1 MNTGNIFPMQ
11 CSVLSHLDDKVLSF
25 FNTISESWLK
35 PDVVLKLPN
44 RDLHYPNRMIRPANN
59 VQLKALMQLLSN
71 HVSGL
76 DEDEATSYKNT
87 VISCFYNLKLFT
99 FSWVIGLGPNTQN
112 FCFNVSRPGFIG
124 GYLS

>member
-1 MNTGNIFPMQ
+1 MQ

-59 VQLKALMQLLSN
+59 VQLKALMQLLSKR
-71 HVSGL
+71 VSGL
-76 DEDEATSYKNT
+76 DKIYNDTDK
-87 VISCFYNLKLFT
+87 VISCFDLNSL
-99 FSWVIGLGPNTQN
+99 I
-112 FCFNVSRPGFIG
+112 
-124 GYLS
+124 